1 VGGGNPELGRLMA
14 EYNQSAVLRSLYTY
28 QQSLQ
33 EVIGLI
39 ENKQWDNLEA
49 FLANTQR
56 DRPFYVD

>member
-1 VGGGNPELGRLMA
+1 MA
-14 EYNQSAVLRSLYTY
+14 EHNQSAVLRSLQNY

-39 ENKQWDNLEA
+39 EKNQWEELEA